1 MFYYKS
7 KSLYDVLLFNYY
19 SRFHKY
25 YGNKIVSLLK
35 KHQIPTNSLGLNEE
49 TGEVIVYNPPLGKE
63 TTIRKNG
70 YINKSTKLYKE
81 IKYIIDKSH
90 IFPKPTPERFLV
102 SPFSSIKYSVVRGVT
117 YVEASGFMDN
127 DYFDVISEDEYRE
140 KTK

>member
-7 KSLYDVLLFNYY
+7 NYLYDALLFNYY
-19 SRFHKY
+19 SRFREH
-25 YGNKIVSLLK
+25 YGNKIVRLLK
-35 KHQIPTNSLGLNEE
+35 RYQIPTNNLGLNEE

-81 IKYIIDKSH
+81 IKSIIDKSH

-102 SPFSSIKYSVVRGVT
+102 NPFSTIKYSVVRGVT

-127 DYFDVISEDEYRE
+127 NYFDLISEDEYKE